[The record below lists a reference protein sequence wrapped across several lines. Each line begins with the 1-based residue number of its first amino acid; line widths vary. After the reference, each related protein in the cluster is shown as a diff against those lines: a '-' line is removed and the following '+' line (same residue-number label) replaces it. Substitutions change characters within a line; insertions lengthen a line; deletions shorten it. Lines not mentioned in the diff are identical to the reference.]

1 MTEQNITEMTKR
13 PREIF
18 TAQFDR
24 YDFERRFKRIYF
36 NNVRNDK
43 GVLIKERFWLSA
55 KNGKNNNLI
64 GNLIVGEVIT
74 FSAEIEMRP
83 KYADGFK
90 LVCPI
95 VLTKKVIL
103 DKEKINEQK
112 K

>member
-1 MTEQNITEMTKR
+1 MSKINITEMTKR

-36 NNVRNDK
+36 NNVKNDK
-43 GVLIKERFWLSA
+43 GVLIKERFWISES
-55 KNGKNNNLI
+55 KGKKHNLI
-64 GNLIVGEVIT
+64 GNMNVAYE
-74 FSAEIEMRP
+74 
-83 KYADGFK
+83 DGFK

-95 VLTKKVIL
+95 VLI
-103 DKEKINEQK
+103 QK

>member
-1 MTEQNITEMTKR
+1 MTELNITEERKR

-43 GVLIKERFWLSA
+43 GVLIKERFWLS
-55 KNGKNNNLI
+55 KRKGKEYDLI

-74 FSAEIEMRP
+74 FSAKIEMRAG
-83 KYADGFK
+83 YEDGFK

-95 VLTKKVIL
+95 VLSEKK
-103 DKEKINEQK
+103 
-112 K
+112 

>member
-1 MTEQNITEMTKR
+1 MTELNITEERKR

-43 GVLIKERFWLSA
+43 GVLIKERFWLSER
-55 KNGKNNNLI
+55 KGKEYDLI

-74 FSAEIEMRP
+74 FSAEIEMRAG
-83 KYADGFK
+83 YADGFK

-95 VLTKKVIL
+95 VLLEKK
-103 DKEKINEQK
+103 
-112 K
+112 